1 MIILKKIISLILLL
15 TIVQATLLAQQQNR
29 PNILMIAI
37 DDLKPMLG
45 CYGESSISTPNIDM
59 LAAKGTVFL
68 KNYCQQAVCAPTRA
82 SLMTG
87 LRPDATK
94 VWDLKTQLR
103 DMLPNVVTMPQHFSQ
118 QGYATTGI
126 GKVFDVRS
134 VDKQLDAPSWTIP
147 YEKLEDEDYAKG
159 YKKPV
164 GGHYQAKSTL
174 DLLAKF
180 NKEAIDKGFDEA
192 QTKDFMDKH
201 RVVVEAGDVPDD
213 AYSDGAIA
221 KKAGKMLASLKG
233 QNKPFFLAVGFSK
246 PHLPF
251 VAPQKYW
258 DKYERKNIKLAPF
271 QQLTKGAP
279 QYAFQP
285 SAELVNN
292 YSMPDGSRFNAD
304 YALQTEDAQRMLIHG
319 YYAAVSYTDAQVGYL
334 LDQLKQLGLD
344 KNTIVVLWGD
354 HGWHLGDH
362 GIWNKHTNFEQAT
375 KAPLIIS
382 APGFAIGQKA
392 KGVSE
397 FVDVFPTLCDLA
409 GIQPPSGVAGMSLVP
424 ALKNPETR
432 VKEIAQSQY
441 PRGDQTM
448 GYALRSERYRCVIWY
463 KENFR
468 TTAVHQGSE
477 ILSIELYD
485 YDKDPLEQVNLA
497 NDPAYAD
504 ILKQMKSK
512 ISSYIPVKP

>member
-1 MIILKKIISLILLL
+1 MFKKCIISILVFG
-15 TIVQATLLAQQQNR
+15 TVQSSVDAQQQKK

-45 CYGESSISTPNIDM
+45 CYGESRIITPNIDA
-59 LAAKGTVFL
+59 LAARGTVFL

-87 LRPDATK
+87 LRPDGTK

-103 DMLPNVVTMPQHFSQ
+103 DMVPNVVTMPQYFVQ

-134 VDKQLDAPSWTIP
+134 VDKQLDAPSWSIP
-147 YEKLEDEDYAKG
+147 YQKLNDDDYAKG
-159 YKKPV
+159 YEKPV
-164 GGHYQAKSTL
+164 GGQYQAKSTL
-174 DLLAKF
+174 DLLAGF
-180 NKEAIDKGFDEA
+180 EKEAKDKGLNEVE
-192 QTKDFMDKH
+192 TKDFMDKH
-201 RVVVEAGDVPDD
+201 LVVVEAGDVPDD

-221 KKAGKMLASLKG
+221 RKAGKILASLKN
-233 QNKPFFLAVGFSK
+233 QDKPFFLAVGFSK

-251 VAPQKYW
+251 VSPKKYW
-258 DKYERKNIKLAPF
+258 DKYDRNSIQLAAF

-292 YSMPDGSRFNAD
+292 YALPDGSRFKAD
-304 YALQTEDAQRMLIHG
+304 YALQSEEAQRMLIHG
-319 YYAAVSYTDAQVGYL
+319 YYAAVSYTDEQVGYL
-334 LDQLKQLGLD
+334 LAQLKQLGLD
-344 KNTIVVLWGD
+344 NNTIVVLWGD

-375 KAPLIIS
+375 RAPLIIA
-382 APGFAIGQKA
+382 APGFKGGQQA
-392 KGVSE
+392 QGLSE
-397 FVDVFPTLCDLA
+397 FVDVFPTLCELSGIPKPSGLA
-409 GIQPPSGVAGMSLVP
+409 GTSLAPV
-424 ALKNPETR
+424 LKNPQTK
-432 VKEIAQSQY
+432 VKDIAQSQY

-448 GYALRSERYRCVIWY
+448 GYALRSDRYRCVIWY

-468 TTAVHQGSE
+468 NQPVHQGSE
-477 ILSIELYD
+477 VIAVELYD
-485 YDKDPLEQVNLA
+485 YEKDPLEKVNLA
-497 NDPAYAD
+497 TDAGYAEV
-504 ILKQMKSK
+504 LSLMKSK
-512 ISSYIPVKP
+512 INAYLSKKP